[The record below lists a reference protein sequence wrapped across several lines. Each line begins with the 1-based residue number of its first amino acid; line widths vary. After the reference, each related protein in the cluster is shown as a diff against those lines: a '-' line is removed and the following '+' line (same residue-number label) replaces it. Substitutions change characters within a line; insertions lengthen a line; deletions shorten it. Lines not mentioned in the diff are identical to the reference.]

1 MTTLIITIVILG
13 WIASALVRTADK
25 RSRERHYAA
34 ARNRERSF
42 DYRLREAEIET
53 KRLLAESKAETE
65 RIIALEKARI
75 EQEKW
80 NAKQEEINRKQA
92 EEVLKLNKRVSTLE
106 MKVEQAEYDI
116 EIEKENLDRFSAKLS
131 QLDEDLKHAEW
142 EIDSWA
148 KQRHLANVAKAE
160 AKRDKIKDSI
170 YAWEDKVRKA
180 EKRLAKAERTKT
192 IAENELRE
200 VA

>member
-1 MTTLIITIVILG
+1 MTTIIITIVILG
-13 WIASALVRTADK
+13 WIASAIVRTADK

-53 KRLLAESKAETE
+53 KRILAESKAETE

-80 NAKQEEINRKQA
+80 NAKQEEINRKTD
-92 EEVLKLNKRVSTLE
+92 ERLR
-106 MKVEQAEYDI
+106 KVEFALAQAVSDI
-116 EIEKENLDRFSAKLS
+116 SFLRDRLAQLDAQRDYYMLQQSGTVPGGKEHTKWQNKIMVIDNQIHTTENKLS
-131 QLDEDLKHAEW
+131 KAEF
-142 EIDSWA
+142 
-148 KQRHLANVAKAE
+148 NKAE
-160 AKRDKIKDSI
+160 A
-170 YAWEDKVRKA
+170 ERK
-180 EKRLAKAERTKT
+180 
-192 IAENELRE
+192 LRE

>member
-13 WIASALVRTADK
+13 WIASAIVRTADK

-80 NAKQEEINRKQA
+80 NAKQEEINRKQ
-92 EEVLKLNKRVSTLE
+92 EEKNKKME
-106 MKVEQAEYDI
+106 ADI
-116 EIEKENLDRFSAKLS
+116 MNLRTRIE
-131 QLDEDLKHAEW
+131 
-142 EIDSWA
+142 
-148 KQRHLANVAKAE
+148 KAE
-160 AKRDKIKDSI
+160 ADI
-170 YAWEDKVRKA
+170 AFLQEDIETLSDLRHPVAMELHNLKSQKVRDDYRGIGNPARDAKIEKLTKQVRQYDKQIHAAQQKIRTA
-180 EKRLAKAERTKT
+180 ESAKE
-192 IAENELRE
+192 IAEMKIGE

>member
-13 WIASALVRTADK
+13 WIASAIVRTADK

-53 KRLLAESKAETE
+53 KRILAESKAETE

-80 NAKQEEINRKQA
+80 NAKQEEKNRKMEA
-92 EEVLKLNKRVSTLE
+92 
-106 MKVEQAEYDI
+106 DI
-116 EIEKENLDRFSAKLS
+116 MNLRTRIE
-131 QLDEDLKHAEW
+131 
-142 EIDSWA
+142 
-148 KQRHLANVAKAE
+148 KAE
-160 AKRDKIKDSI
+160 ADI
-170 YAWEDKVRKA
+170 AFLQEDIETLSDLRHPVAMELHNLKSQKVRDDYRGIGNPARDAKIEKLTKQVRQYDKQIHAAQQKIRTA
-180 EKRLAKAERTKT
+180 ESAKE
-192 IAENELRE
+192 IAEMKIGE